1 MNPIKLTHK
10 EQADILRR
18 RASKG
23 RAKLN
28 GPKLETRRAKPKHG
42 RQRDADYLAWLHDG
56 LSCIACLRFGATG
69 SPIEAAHQKLNVP
82 GRGLG
87 KRLGSRPSDGW
98 CVPLCAAHH
107 RLGPLCCDPAQGKFW
122 AIVGLAA
129 SDVADL
135 CAELHAAFKAGAP
148 GQPIITRFAAMAAQQ
163 KAA

>member
-18 RASKG
+18 RAAKG
-23 RAKLN
+23 RQKLR
-28 GPKLETRRAKPKHG
+28 GPKLEARRAKPKHG
-42 RQRDADYLAWLHDG
+42 RQRDEAFLSWLHDG
-56 LSCIACLRFGATG
+56 LPCIACIRFGATG
-69 SPIEAAHQKLNVP
+69 AKIEAAHQKIQAADK
-82 GRGLG
+82 GLHRKMG
-87 KRLGSRPSDGW
+87 VRADDW
-98 CVPLCAAHH
+98 QCVPLCVTHH

-148 GQPIITRFAAMAAQQ
+148 GQPIIARFAAMAAQQ